1 MMMLLIALLILL
13 DAFSSTAADFHGW
26 MRKVCEDPP
35 VFEIVGGEQ
44 QGTSPVWGSFV
55 EKYSS
60 QGYGFLELYTNESYS
75 DRDQA
80 FSAGIFEGYATADR
94 ALMHYDNLWKQY
106 CAHQADDCV
115 KLLQFVD
122 ATLSFM
128 QQQVKELAE
137 KDPYWHQ
144 VDMVLTQLH
153 AISAGINAK
162 KKKKRFFSA
171 QDLKNVDASVVLFLN
186 LDGELDDIEAHLR
199 PVATSDVHDDEPMAG
214 RRADSALVKLLP
226 GNKDLLL
233 SHVSGGPYAGM
244 TKVLK
249 KYSLNL
255 HTTAK
260 SNEKISG
267 NVHATSSTPGKLAS
281 GDDFYILSNGLA
293 LMSTGIEVHN
303 NSLYRFITPNC
314 VFEFVRAIVANRL
327 ATSAK
332 DWMDIYSK
340 NPSGTNSKQW
350 MIIDYNKFKS
360 GQQLPDGLLWIVES
374 LPGFIHTEDVTAVLR
389 KESYWP
395 SYNIPYSPFMFQLS
409 GAPFNVQ
416 KYGDWFTYDKHP
428 RAQIFK
434 RDHVKVADTVSMVT
448 LMRYND
454 FKHDPVAKCL
464 CIPPFSAVNGISAR
478 SDLNMMHGRFPFPA
492 LGQAS
497 RGGVDM
503 KMTNESLAARLGL
516 IAVAGPTHDQQPP
529 FRWSTSGFH
538 DLHAGQP
545 DLWNF
550 APFVC
555 TWGKGNCQP

>member
-1 MMMLLIALLILL
+1 
-13 DAFSSTAADFHGW
+13 
-26 MRKVCEDPP
+26 
-35 VFEIVGGEQ
+35 
-44 QGTSPVWGSFV
+44 
-55 EKYSS
+55 
-60 QGYGFLELYTNESYS
+60 
-75 DRDQA
+75 
-80 FSAGIFEGYATADR
+80 
-94 ALMHYDNLWKQY
+94 
-106 CAHQADDCV
+106 
-115 KLLQFVD
+115 
-122 ATLSFM
+122 
-128 QQQVKELAE
+128 
-137 KDPYWHQ
+137 
-144 VDMVLTQLH
+144 
-153 AISAGINAK
+153 
-162 KKKKRFFSA
+162 
-171 QDLKNVDASVVLFLN
+171 
-186 LDGELDDIEAHLR
+186 
-199 PVATSDVHDDEPMAG
+199 
-214 RRADSALVKLLP
+214 
-226 GNKDLLL
+226 
-233 SHVSGGPYAGM
+233 
-244 TKVLK
+244 
-249 KYSLNL
+249 
-255 HTTAK
+255 
-260 SNEKISG
+260 
-267 NVHATSSTPGKLAS
+267 
-281 GDDFYILSNGLA
+281 
-293 LMSTGIEVHN
+293 MSTGIEVHN

-327 ATSAK
+327 ATTAK

-350 MIIDYNKFKS
+350 MVIDYNKFKS
-360 GQQLPDGLLWIVES
+360 GQQLPEGLLWILES
-374 LPGFIHTEDVTAVLR
+374 LPGFIRMEDVTAVLR

-434 RDHVKVADTVSMVT
+434 RDHVKVADALSMVT

-454 FKHDPVAKCL
+454 FKHDPVSKCL

-478 SDLNMMHGRFPFPA
+478 SDLNMMPGRYPFPA

-497 RGGVDM
+497 KGGVDM
-503 KMTNESLAARLGL
+503 KMTNESLAAGLGL

>member
-1 MMMLLIALLILL
+1 MKTLLIPLLILL
-13 DAFSSTAADFHGW
+13 NSFSSTTADFHGW
-26 MRKVCEDPP
+26 IRKVREDPP
-35 VFEIVGGEQ
+35 VFEIVEGEQ
-44 QGTSPVWGSFV
+44 EGTSPVWGSFV
-55 EKYSS
+55 DKYSS

-106 CAHQADDCV
+106 CAHQADGCV
-115 KLLQFVD
+115 KLFQFIG
-122 ATLSFM
+122 ATLNFM
-128 QQQVKELAE
+128 QQQVTELAE

-144 VDMVLTQLH
+144 VDMVLIQLH

-162 KKKKRFFSA
+162 KQKKRFLSA
-171 QDLKNVDASVVLFLN
+171 QNLNNVDASVVLFVN
-186 LDGELDDIEAHLR
+186 LDGEVEDIEARLR
-199 PVATSDVHDDEPMAG
+199 PVVTSDVPDDEPMAG

-260 SNEKISG
+260 SSEMISG

-281 GDDFYILSNGLA
+281 GDDFYLLSNGLA

-303 NSLYRFITPNC
+303 NSLYRFVTPNC

-350 MIIDYNKFKS
+350 MIVDYNKFKS
-360 GQQLPDGLLWIVES
+360 GQQLPDGLLWILES

-395 SYNIPYSPFMFQLS
+395 SYNIPY
-409 GAPFNVQ
+409 
-416 KYGDWFTYDKHP
+416 
-428 RAQIFK
+428 
-434 RDHVKVADTVSMVT
+434 
-448 LMRYND
+448 ND
-454 FKHDPVAKCL
+454 FKHDPVSKCL

-478 SDLNMMHGRFPFPA
+478 SDLNMMPGRYPFPA

-503 KMTNESLAARLGL
+503 KMTNESLAAGLGF
-516 IAVAGPTHDQQPP
+516 IAVAGPTHDLQPP

>member
-1 MMMLLIALLILL
+1 
-13 DAFSSTAADFHGW
+13 
-26 MRKVCEDPP
+26 
-35 VFEIVGGEQ
+35 
-44 QGTSPVWGSFV
+44 
-55 EKYSS
+55 
-60 QGYGFLELYTNESYS
+60 
-75 DRDQA
+75 
-80 FSAGIFEGYATADR
+80 
-94 ALMHYDNLWKQY
+94 MHYDNLWKQY
-106 CAHQADDCV
+106 CAHQADGCV
-115 KLLQFVD
+115 KLFQFIG
-122 ATLSFM
+122 ATLNFM
-128 QQQVKELAE
+128 QQQVTELAE

-144 VDMVLTQLH
+144 VDMVLIQLH

-162 KKKKRFFSA
+162 KQKKRFLSA
-171 QDLKNVDASVVLFLN
+171 QNLNNVDASVVLFVN
-186 LDGELDDIEAHLR
+186 LDGEVEDIEARLR
-199 PVATSDVHDDEPMAG
+199 PVVTSDVPDDEPMAG

-260 SNEKISG
+260 SSEMISG

-281 GDDFYILSNGLA
+281 GDDFYLLSNGLA

-303 NSLYRFITPNC
+303 NSLYRFVTPNC

-350 MIIDYNKFKS
+350 MIVDYNKFKS
-360 GQQLPDGLLWIVES
+360 GQQLPDGLLWILES

-434 RDHVKVADTVSMVT
+434 RDHVKVADALSMVT

-454 FKHDPVAKCL
+454 FKHDPVSKCL

-478 SDLNMMHGRFPFPA
+478 SDLNMMPGRYPFPA

-503 KMTNESLAARLGL
+503 KMTNESLAAGLGF
-516 IAVAGPTHDQQPP
+516 IAVAGPTHDLQPP